1 MIISSLGSLILA
13 LLPPPSSSATTAT
26 LLAHALLSQPT
37 TSSSFYM
44 LAAAPSFPSSSA
56 KAVQARQVLLFSVA
70 NTLARLVGGFLADY
84 LSAPLNTVV
93 VLPSRL
99 QHSGRRRWLGSSS
112 RFRRPRIS
120 KISFFLAVLLPLGLV
135 YLWAAVGGLTNV
147 GLLPILTI
155 SVGLSYGLVFTLAPA
170 LIAQVFG
177 LQTFGRCVR
186 PRPLTPFLPTLP

>member
-99 QHSGRRRWLGSSS
+99 QHSGRRRWLG
-112 RFRRPRIS
+112 R
-120 KISFFLAVLLPLGLV
+120 
-135 YLWAAVGGLTNV
+135 GLTNV